1 MTGHNGSLVTGSQL
15 TRLIR
20 GSTQG
25 VRDRV
30 AGLTAAASGTLG
42 QISGTLG
49 QIEALFTQR
58 VSRALH
64 ALQIPT
70 ARDVQ
75 ELTLRVEALQ
85 QAVERLERKRGARI
99 VPPARVR
106 RRRPAA

>member
-20 GSTQG
+20 DSTQG

-30 AGLTAAASGTLG
+30 AGLTAAATGTLG
-42 QISGTLG
+42 R
-49 QIEALFTQR
+49 IEALFTQR

-75 ELTLRVEALQ
+75 ELSLRVEALQ
-85 QAVERLERKRGARI
+85 QAVERLERKRGERM

>member
-1 MTGHNGSLVTGSQL
+1 MNGHSGSLLTDNQL
-15 TRLIR
+15 ARLIR

-30 AGLTAAASGTLG
+30 TGITAFATGTWG
-42 QISGTLG
+42 QLETLF
-49 QIEALFTQR
+49 LQR

-75 ELTLRVEALQ
+75 ELGRRVAALQ
-85 QAVERLERKRGARI
+85 LAVERLERARAERAS
-99 VPPARVR
+99 PPARAR

>member
-25 VRDRV
+25 VRARV

-42 QISGTLG
+42 QI
-49 QIEALFTQR
+49 EMLFTQR

-85 QAVERLERKRGARI
+85 RAVERLERKRGERI
-99 VPPARVR
+99 APPARAR

>member
-1 MTGHNGSLVTGSQL
+1 MTGHNGSLVTDSQL

-30 AGLTAAASGTLG
+30 AGLTAAA
-42 QISGTLG
+42 SGTLG

-85 QAVERLERKRGARI
+85 QAVERLERKRSERI
-99 VPPARVR
+99 VPPARAR

>member
-42 QISGTLG
+42 QIEG
-49 QIEALFTQR
+49 LFTQR

-85 QAVERLERKRGARI
+85 QAVERLERKRGERI

>member
-1 MTGHNGSLVTGSQL
+1 MTWHNGSLVTGSQL

-20 GSTQG
+20 DSTQG

-30 AGLTAAASGTLG
+30 AGLTAAA
-42 QISGTLG
+42 SGTLG

-75 ELTLRVEALQ
+75 ELSLRVEALQ
-85 QAVERLERKRGARI
+85 QAVERLERKRGERI